1 VINPLYDVNWIREK
15 TAARWE
21 KMMRAGQLSAHNVAR
36 LQKET
41 GEKNLAGI
49 KNKLQAFSS
58 PLNPEQLARNEQLHY
73 KLTPHVERHLGVTHT
88 DRPAYYAPRED
99 TIYASR
105 GADDKFSL
113 RYVPYVP
120 PSAYRT
126 TLEHEAAERRM
137 GRAVRSGRYN
147 PIANAQTAHYGPGA
161 VIAERLGVQNP
172 QTRALS
178 DRLRLAPS
186 EKDPFDEI
194 IHRKLKQHGL
204 VGNYVMP
211 LGGRAH
217 RSVDA
222 NLQQAA
228 HLLRLKNQ
236 SLPDLLGLK
245 NQSLSGRLGFIYPMK
260 MLEFLSR
267 HIEPKLDFD
276 AMLQKTQPYQDKVP
290 KDPRAR
296 QKYVQDFIATQSGG

>member
-21 KMMRAGQLSAHNVAR
+21 KMMRAGQLSAHDVAR

-41 GEKNLAGI
+41 GEKNLAGV

-58 PLNPEQLARNEQLHY
+58 PLNPEQLARHEQLHY
-73 KLTPHVERHLGVTHT
+73 KLTPHVERHLGVTPT

-105 GADDKFSL
+105 GADDKLSL
-113 RYVPYVP
+113 RFVPYVP
-120 PSAYRT
+120 SSSYRSA
-126 TLEHEAAERRM
+126 LEHEAAERRM
-137 GRAVRSGRYN
+137 TRAFRSGRYN
-147 PIANAQTAHYGPGA
+147 LIANARTAHAGPGA
-161 VIAERLGVQNP
+161 VIAERLGFQNP
-172 QTRALS
+172 QTRAFS
-178 DRLRLAPS
+178 DRMRLAPS
-186 EKDPFDEI
+186 KKDPFDEI

-222 NLQQAA
+222 NLQQDAR
-228 HLLRLKNQ
+228 LLRLKNR
-236 SLPDLLGLK
+236 SLP
-245 NQSLSGRLGFIYPMK
+245 GRLGFIYPMK

-267 HIEPKLDFD
+267 HIQPKFDFD
-276 AMLQKTQPYQDKVP
+276 AMLRKTQPYQDKVP